1 MQEFNSRAP
10 HPKLHDPLCVY
21 SILHVQI
28 QHIKAQTLHILIPLS
43 NNDFLKKFQ

>member
-1 MQEFNSRAP
+1 MPEFNSRAP
-10 HPKLHDPLCVY
+10 HPNLHDPLCVY

-28 QHIKAQTLHILIPLS
+28 QHSKAQTLHTLIPLS